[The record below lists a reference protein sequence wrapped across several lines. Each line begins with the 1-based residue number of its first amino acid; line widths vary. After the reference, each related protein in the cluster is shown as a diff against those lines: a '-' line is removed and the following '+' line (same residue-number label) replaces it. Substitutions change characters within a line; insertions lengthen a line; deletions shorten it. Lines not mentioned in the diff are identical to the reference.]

1 MSDPT
6 HWPYEICE
14 IIGLEPEPMML
25 GQKRKFQGVT
35 YECVSHTS
43 FGEPIYRRLDTG
55 ERTTKPA
62 PRSQVSYEV
71 GEVVRIIGMMPG
83 LVLEGE
89 VTSIKPLGATVTT
102 RHPVWHG
109 ATVGYN
115 NIRKRKR

>member
-6 HWPYEICE
+6 HWPYEI
-14 IIGLEPEPMML
+14 LEQESNPVKL
-25 GQKRKFQGVT
+25 GQKQTFRGVT
-35 YECVSHTS
+35 FECSGFNR
-43 FGEPIYRRLDTG
+43 FGDPIFRRPDTG